1 MVKRWKLGRRSISCR
16 DEDRKPLRENINN
29 DIQDAQNT
37 FNAGEERCLQSVG
50 EITLQE
56 LAEFLGVTTDSIS
69 VKSNTSED
77 GSCCALP
84 NSGEENQQNVVQLI
98 QKSVHFPEPPAEL
111 DKNLGQHLLK
121 VQTDMHTKLVK
132 LTPLFESNGLMGCLL
147 DCYHRQ
153 TFDHLHVL
161 LQNISTSQNS
171 FVLMNQDLLFTG
183 SPQEEDRIKNVD
195 LMLFTEWIAK
205 AKQTLL
211 ENVQKEVRESLDKIL
226 QIERRQKGGDS
237 EEAFIQLNVDTIQYI
252 DGMTSRAQQICKT
265 LSDHVQEVCFQ
276 ELLVFL
282 NRYTTEQAE
291 ILRKQTEKAEPEIK
305 LFLKTLK
312 TCESL
317 KHYIQA
323 KGKDIKPS
331 ILMDTVETLEKMED
345 LTMKLLLE
353 IVADFTKN
361 HLKKYFKTK
370 NKQFCVLTEEFKT
383 HYSKLSCCQDVQE
396 RVMDEV
402 YKLITHLYVK
412 HLVQSSQSRLRRCWS
427 FDVGQKVTQDAEL
440 LHYDISDMA
449 PGVQQWNLM
458 LLKIT
463 ELLECKDTDALKIVV
478 ASMQQKCI
486 TKSCRED
493 LELLLRW
500 KGLSKQEV
508 REVLEA
514 LPEDQPRSVSWYS
527 CLTCW

>member
-1 MVKRWKLGRRSISCR
+1 MVKRWKLGRRSIPWR
-16 DEDRKPLRENINN
+16 NEDRRPLRENNN
-29 DIQDAQNT
+29 DIQDGSDQACVGFDNSLTQNT
-37 FNAGEERCLQSVG
+37 FNTDEKRCLQSVR

-56 LAEFLGVTTDSIS
+56 LAEFLEVATDSIS
-69 VKSNTSED
+69 IKHR
-77 GSCCALP
+77 CC
-84 NSGEENQQNVVQLI
+84 S
-98 QKSVHFPEPPAEL
+98 
-111 DKNLGQHLLK
+111 
-121 VQTDMHTKLVK
+121 
-132 LTPLFESNGLMGCLL
+132 
-147 DCYHRQ
+147 
-153 TFDHLHVL
+153 
-161 LQNISTSQNS
+161 
-171 FVLMNQDLLFTG
+171 VLMLAFVVLPSQDLLFTA
-183 SPQEEDRIKNVD
+183 SHQEVDHIKNVD
-195 LMLFTEWIAK
+195 LMLFTEWVAK
-205 AKQTLL
+205 AKDKLL
-211 ENVQKEVRESLDKIL
+211 ENVQKEVRESLEKIL
-226 QIERRQKGGDS
+226 QIERSQKDS
-237 EEAFIQLNVDTIQYI
+237 DSDEAFIQLNVDIIQYI
-252 DGMTSRAQQICKT
+252 DGMSSRAQQICKT
-265 LSDHVQEVCFQ
+265 LFDHVQEVCFQ

-282 NRYTTEQAE
+282 RRYTTEQAE

-312 TCESL
+312 TCEAL
-317 KHYIQA
+317 KQYIQA

-383 HYSKLSCCQDVQE
+383 HFPKLLCCQDVQE

-412 HLVQSSQSRLRRCWS
+412 HLVQSNQRRLRRSWS
-427 FDVGQKVTQDAEL
+427 SNVGQKVTEDAEL
-440 LHYDISDMA
+440 LHYDISNMA

-500 KGLSKQEV
+500 KGLSKREV
-508 REVLEA
+508 RDVLEA
-514 LPEDQPRSVSWYS
+514 LPEIRPRSVSWYS